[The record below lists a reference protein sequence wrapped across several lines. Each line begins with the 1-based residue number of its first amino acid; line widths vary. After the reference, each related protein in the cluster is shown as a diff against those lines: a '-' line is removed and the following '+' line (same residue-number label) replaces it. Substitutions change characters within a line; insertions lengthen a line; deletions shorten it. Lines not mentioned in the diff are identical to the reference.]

1 MRAMKQI
8 VAELVQ
14 AALAALPELTDAAAD
29 LAIDVTGYFE

>member
-14 AALAALPELTDAAAD
+14 AALAALPELSDAAAYVASEA
-29 LAIDVTGYFE
+29 LHSRC